1 MKKFFKKLF
10 TIAINRAAEENLDA
24 PPKTRVRPFT
34 KTSNPYYLPEFF
46 YEGKWIPFTK
56 NLMGYNSLRLWENR
70 RKNIFADFEEAISF
84 CKQWK
89 SLKEI
94 LDNRELLDKE
104 YEQEVR
110 NFKKQIDAEQKTWY
124 SE

>member
-10 TIAINRAAEENLDA
+10 TTATNRDAEENLDA
-24 PPKTRVRPFT
+24 PPKTRVLPFT
-34 KTSNPYYLPEFF
+34 QTINPF
-46 YEGKWIPFTK
+46 YFAQYFHNGRWKRFTR
-56 NLMGYNSLRLWENR
+56 NCTGYNSLSLWSNTQPCLF
-70 RKNIFADFEEAISF
+70 KNFDEAINF

-94 LDNRELLDKE
+94 IDNRELLDRE

-110 NFKKQIDAEQKTWY
+110 NFEKQIDAEQKTWY
-124 SE
+124 GE